1 MDSCLLDVAFFI
13 DKPPKDIV
21 TPAGLRSPEIILGEV
36 PTSSQDIWSFG
47 CLVFEFVTGRPLF
60 VVDTIGDEDETNDDH
75 FLQLFSTIGPLPR
88 DILSKWAR
96 SNIYFNLDG
105 ENVKTYIGELPEGF
119 DLSQLQHQPL
129 LEVLFDQE
137 RPAEMSDEDLKRIK
151 HILRW
156 TLQYDATKRPSAS
169 ELLSD
174 PWFSEPRAE
183 ESQAGGDN

>member
-1 MDSCLLDVAFFI
+1 MDSCLLDIAFFV
-13 DKPPKDIV
+13 DNPPKNIV
-21 TPAGLRSPEIILGEV
+21 TPAGLRCPEIILGEV

-60 VVDTIGDEDETNDDH
+60 VVDNTGDEDETNDDH
-75 FLQLFSTIGPLPR
+75 FLQLFGTIGPIPR
-88 DILSKWAR
+88 EILSKWAR
-96 SNIYFNLDG
+96 SDIYFNLDG
-105 ENVKTYIGELPEGF
+105 ENIKRYIGELPEGF
-119 DLSQLQHQPL
+119 DLNKLQHQPL
-129 LEVLFDQE
+129 LEKLFDQE
-137 RPAEMSDEDLKRIK
+137 RPAEMSDEDLKQIK

-174 PWFSEPRAE
+174 SWFSEPRTE